1 MIQFVGWM
9 LLCISL
15 GTVVGHLGGYA
26 IMALDEYEVDRT
38 IR

>member
-1 MIQFVGWM
+1 MIQFVGWI

-15 GTVVGHLGGYA
+15 GTVVGHVGGYA
-26 IMALDEYEVDRT
+26 IMYIDEYEVDRT